1 MRAPSPPPSITV
13 HDPSPPPPPPPPPP
27 PSTVHESLPPPPP
40 PPPSIT
46 GYAPS
51 PIAPPP
57 PAFSSTVHGPPAPLQ
72 PAAAAL
78 VPGVDEHTQQQ
89 TFGFPDPRPNVS
101 LQGASFQMRAI
112 RDFIRAGQWV
122 DLEGYL
128 REVLTQV
135 LQERGILVDDGQVL
149 GFMYPSLFFYPR
161 RETIMLLI
169 SQGQLGIAREMFE
182 QFLEPLR
189 NIEGSH
195 MLAPEIDRIRGILDG
210 QDNDSVGWGSENE
223 HQEALTV
230 EIQQILVT
238 NFPQNCNCFDELS
251 EQTADAAQAST
262 SMDASTHQLVTNF
275 MEDKKRWTIEYE
287 DDCLE
292 QLLSQFCPDENR
304 NLAEE
309 IPEGWNCSKAL
320 TETVNGQNMP
330 PAGVRSLMPDARP
343 LMVDFPSSS
352 TTPAASRSNQSDG
365 TSFQSL
371 HDIAANRDVIRSVDN
386 YIRLH
391 FPRSNGLVVN
401 QRKRLNDTGL
411 YQFARSNPDGSFHC
425 LGCDK
430 LFPGKP
436 NITKLGYH
444 LQGFYII
451 SPDLAS
457 PSLSHQVRDM
467 MPPQPQGLAQL
478 DASHTPTST
487 PMQAL
492 QEPIQQGP
500 PQFSQF
506 STQHHSNTSR
516 VAPTAA
522 DPTIIPG
529 TVAMKLDEIL
539 LAGIQVL
546 GSPDLPVHLRCQ
558 LNQIFGDLQRVST
571 TLRSQQHLSLGE
583 QQLQGSPDP
592 GLQQQPHVVLPPGQL
607 PGVLD
612 PALQQTPPVVQP
624 PGQLAGSAE
633 AARSDPGS
641 QQQPSVVQMPGGSE
655 ARPSASADSSDEDPM
670 Q

>member
-343 LMVDFPSSS
+343 LMVDFPSS
-352 TTPAASRSNQSDG
+352 
-365 TSFQSL
+365 
-371 HDIAANRDVIRSVDN
+371 V
-386 YIRLH
+386 RL
-391 FPRSNGLVVN
+391 
-401 QRKRLNDTGL
+401 
-411 YQFARSNPDGSFHC
+411 
-425 LGCDK
+425 
-430 LFPGKP
+430 
-436 NITKLGYH
+436 
-444 LQGFYII
+444 LQLLDRII

-641 QQQPSVVQMPGGSE
+641 QQQPSRAGCRAGS
-655 ARPSASADSSDEDPM
+655 ARLGSTHSNSLEYRASSTRLIKVNEQKS
-670 Q
+670 